1 MIRRIITVLI
11 AVLAFSPLT
20 PVATAVNYGTP
31 LGPPGAPRT
40 VTAANA
46 DTSTSNVVVT
56 WAYPTKDPATTTLD
70 SGGDSIT
77 GYVAVA
83 LKFLVDTYTA
93 TAFSCSTPAPQ
104 PTTTSET
111 YSCTISG
118 LSYGTTYKFQVSAS
132 NSFGTT
138 SAVSAGSVLT
148 NSLTQTVSI
157 NPVED
162 RAKTVVYGAGD
173 FRLYATS
180 TGAPTITWAS
190 SPTGICTVDS
200 LGVVHPVAVGTCY
213 VNAIQDG
220 VGTAYL
226 PARDTTTV
234 TVSPSLSATIQPAT
248 NVQGTS
254 ARLNAIVGFPGVD
267 VNPTFCISETTF
279 SSSCPSA
286 PAGVTLPTPTPS
298 SVTATSSTSVYG
310 NVAGLVAGRTY
321 YYNATVAYGGSTIFT
336 NVETFTTITGM
347 SLSYTGS
354 LTGTVGTPMT
364 GTLTASGGTGVY
376 AAWIANSLPTGLVFT
391 PGLTTATISGTP
403 TATGRFSSV
412 FLVTDSA
419 DLQKE
424 DDEIFVISAT
434 STSETS
440 TAPSGGSSGNPIA
453 QVISV
458 TNVPS
463 IASLASGPLVLNAV
477 ASSGLP
483 LTYFSATPTVCTV
496 SAAGVVI
503 YVGFGTCTITIN
515 QSGNSLYLPATKTI
529 SFTIEFKLRVEIDEP
544 TNVQSNSVTLNG
556 NAPWPGY
563 DANVKFCVSKTEISE
578 SCDIPSDLSLTDTN
592 PSVITA
598 NSGGVFTSLL
608 SGLVQNT
615 NYYVWAIE
623 TSHGQTATS
632 LVRKIHT
639 PDGPTIVVTG
649 LLRYKTNE
657 QVSIEFKATGGA
669 GGYKNW
675 KITGLPTTLTKVA
688 AASVLKVRGKSQTE
702 NRYFLKISVEDRK
715 GASSTITTAL
725 VISNQQ
731 ATNNSQSGGFSGT
744 SQVIDPGFT
753 KVTWLPD
760 AGVKSYEVDVRGKNV
775 CTTTATECVI
785 EKLLGPKSTLTLIA
799 HYDNGKSSL
808 PDPVRV
814 IPPASPVAIGVAN
827 FDLNKSKLTLK
838 DKAEI
843 SQVAK
848 IIEGEGFTT
857 IQVSGHTDSTGSS
870 SINGPLSQDRASVVF
885 KYLQQ
890 ILVGTPISVA
900 LLAKSA
906 SEPVASNATDS
917 GRAANRR
924 AVLSLR

>member
-310 NVAGLVAGRTY
+310 NVTGLVAGRTY

-347 SLSYTGS
+347 SLAYTGT

-403 TATGRFSSV
+403 TAAGRFSSV

-424 DDEIFVISAT
+424 DDEIFVISSA

-440 TAPSGGSSGNPIA
+440 TAPSGGSGGNPNA

-483 LTYFSATPTVCTV
+483 LTYLSATPTVCTV

-563 DANVKFCVSKTEISE
+563 DANVKFCVSKTENSE
-578 SCDIPSDLSLTDTN
+578 SCDIPSDLSLTDAN

-639 PDGPTIVVTG
+639 PDGPTIVVRG
-649 LLRYKTNE
+649 ANQYKVGE
-657 QVSIEFKATGGA
+657 AISIDFKATGGA

-675 KITGLPTTLTKVA
+675 KITGLPTNIVGSA
-688 AASVLKVRGKSQTE
+688 AASVLKVRGKSPIE
-702 NRYFLKISVEDRK
+702 ARYFLKVYVEDRK
-715 GASSTITTAL
+715 GATSIVTLVLTIT
-725 VISNQQ
+725 NG
-731 ATNNSQSGGFSGT
+731 ATTQSTPGGGISGT
-744 SQVIDPGFT
+744 SQIVDPGIT
-753 KVTWLPD
+753 NISWLP
-760 AGVKSYEVDVRGKNV
+760 EVGAKNYDVIVNGKV
-775 CTTTATECVI
+775 ICSVAVTKCTI
-785 EKLLGPKSTLTLIA
+785 EKLVGPKSTVAVVTHFA
-799 HYDNGKSSL
+799 TGKTSL
-808 PDPVRV
+808 PNQVRYL
-814 IPPASPVAIGVAN
+814 PPAQPVQIVVAN
-827 FDLNKSKLTLK
+827 FDLNKSTLK
-838 DKAEI
+838 AIDKLAIQKLAQLMET
-843 SQVAK
+843 
-848 IIEGEGFTT
+848 EGYTS
-857 IQVSGHTDSTGSS
+857 IQVTGHTDSTGTNK
-870 SINGPLSQDRASVVF
+870 INTPLSQARATAVF

-890 ILVGTPISVA
+890 ILTGTPISVE
-900 LLAKSA
+900 LIGKS
-906 SEPVASNATDS
+906 STEPVASNATDS
-917 GRAANRR
+917 GRASNRR